1 MYNIINILA
10 YTYRVIVRGENEKGN
25 ILEIAVK
32 ITGSVVARKSTAGLP
47 SFPDDSMAASL
58 EAMLNISDHKRC

>member
-1 MYNIINILA
+1 M
-10 YTYRVIVRGENEKGN
+10 IVRGENEKGN